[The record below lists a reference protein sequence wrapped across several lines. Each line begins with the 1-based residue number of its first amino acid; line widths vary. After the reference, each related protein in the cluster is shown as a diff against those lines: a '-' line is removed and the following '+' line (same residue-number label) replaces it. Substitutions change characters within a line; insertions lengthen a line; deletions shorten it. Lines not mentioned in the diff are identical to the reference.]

1 MTKCHVIAWCH
12 DGTGV
17 LTGGLSAS
25 DWRSCAGMEESGV
38 HCTAVYLKQYSPCSV
53 LGPGVRRAQW
63 PDDVF
68 LVVTNFFTSSA
79 QDMQVLFDDVRQ

>member
-1 MTKCHVIAWCH
+1 
-12 DGTGV
+12 
-17 LTGGLSAS
+17 
-25 DWRSCAGMEESGV
+25 MEESGV

-79 QDMQVLFDDVRQ
+79 PDMQVVFDDDVGGKCCTILGDLAY

>member
-1 MTKCHVIAWCH
+1 
-12 DGTGV
+12 
-17 LTGGLSAS
+17 
-25 DWRSCAGMEESGV
+25 MEESGV

-79 QDMQVLFDDVRQ
+79 PDMQVVLDDVGVQYREMAHISTLHLLLAQCCISGDFVRAA

>member
-1 MTKCHVIAWCH
+1 
-12 DGTGV
+12 
-17 LTGGLSAS
+17 
-25 DWRSCAGMEESGV
+25 MEESGV

-79 QDMQVLFDDVRQ
+79 PDMQVVFDV